1 MGVREIHLHR
11 YWKRLTEK
19 GCDSLL
25 MIYLETSGDVVTWP
39 ASGDFDGGGEDVLP
53 NVSDRVAKH
62 LETISATTER
72 VSRER

>member
-1 MGVREIHLHR
+1 
-11 YWKRLTEK
+11 
-19 GCDSLL
+19 